1 MVAGPFLV
9 RAQACQ
15 DVLPQALHMPAGF
28 AWRKANGRRQYLRA
42 RLEARDGQ
50 LRVCLHPQQGSAML
64 TSACWADGL
73 ALVEVGQTLEEGDLL
88 DYLPFSA
95 LLH

>member
-1 MVAGPFLV
+1 
-9 RAQACQ
+9 
-15 DVLPQALHMPAGF
+15 
-28 AWRKANGRRQYLRA
+28 
-42 RLEARDGQ
+42 
-50 LRVCLHPQQGSAML
+50 VCLHPQQGSAML